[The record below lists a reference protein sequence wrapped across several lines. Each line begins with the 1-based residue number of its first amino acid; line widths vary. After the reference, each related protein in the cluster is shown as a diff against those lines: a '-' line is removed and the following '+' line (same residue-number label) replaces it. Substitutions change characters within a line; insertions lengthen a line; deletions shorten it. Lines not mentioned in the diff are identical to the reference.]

1 MIIIQ
6 TTVDED
12 KKAKELINLLVETNK
27 IACGT
32 FHEIHSSYKW
42 KERQVEEQEFELSMY
57 TKESLMR
64 EVVDV
69 VTQRHPY
76 ELPKIIVLEPV
87 YTLPEYDDWVK
98 KQTS

>member
-87 YTLPEYDDWVK
+87 YTCLLYTSDAADD
-98 KQTS
+98 